1 MLKSYLEILPF
12 CVDTVSQDE
21 ANAQSKHT
29 VHKAVGI
36 VKWWIVKHFQF
47 SVQSW
52 KKSVLFPQSR
62 KLITLCQ
69 ITAFQLSGR
78 GGGSV
83 DLYGKKS
90 VQNFPLCVVRVY
102 AFICASQYAS
112 TQHVVHYDVP
122 YHCRWCAYRA
132 HYVLFLLCTT
142 AMLHNFEFQAS
153 NNDQTLFL
161 RR

>member
-1 MLKSYLEILPF
+1 MVENYLEILPF
-12 CVDTVSQDE
+12 WVDTVSQDE
-21 ANAQSKHT
+21 ANAQSQYAVHT
-29 VHKAVGI
+29 AVGI
-36 VKWWIVKHFQF
+36 IKWWLVKHFQF
-47 SVQSW
+47 SLQNW
-52 KKSVLFPQSR
+52 NKQNLLP
-62 KLITLCQ
+62 LCP
-69 ITAFQLSGR
+69 IVAFQLSWC

-83 DLYGKKS
+83 DVYGKKS